1 MSLRKS
7 NFTPLQLMLINPALE
22 GIKSD
27 LINLGSLLELK
38 KDSEILVIVKRIDKA
53 IDSLIFLGVDG
64 SSEVMK
70 EIFGNKFYKSV
81 KENLTS

>member
-1 MSLRKS
+1 MKS

-27 LINLGSLLELK
+27 LINLGGLLELK
-38 KDSEILVIVKRIDKA
+38 KDAEILVIVKRIDKA
-53 IDSLIFLGVDG
+53 IDSLMFIGVDG
-64 SSEVMK
+64 SNEIMK

-81 KENLTS
+81 KEKL

>member
-1 MSLRKS
+1 MKS

-38 KDSEILVIVKRIDKA
+38 K
-53 IDSLIFLGVDG
+53 
-64 SSEVMK
+64 
-70 EIFGNKFYKSV
+70 
-81 KENLTS
+81 